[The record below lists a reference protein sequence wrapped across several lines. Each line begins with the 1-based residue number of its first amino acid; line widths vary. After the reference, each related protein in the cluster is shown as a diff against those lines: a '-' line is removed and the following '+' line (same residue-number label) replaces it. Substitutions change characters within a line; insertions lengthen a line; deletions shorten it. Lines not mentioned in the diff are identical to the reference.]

1 MLDISLRMSSPDS
14 KTLVLRL
21 PRLFR
26 VIIGAA
32 ALGLFVGMVGRE
44 GFALVPFIVILL
56 MAAAASYIERW
67 TFSLR
72 EGCVTYRI
80 GLPFAHRTELYD
92 LSDIEA
98 VGVDEFTKGKLLKN
112 GQESEARSAESFG
125 PRLRP
130 FKRRYVRLSLL
141 LSDGDEL
148 DIETQP
154 VRGGRHL
161 GDRAEEISRFIG
173 KPLTPSPPARSRD
186 NTPRSGRV

>member
-1 MLDISLRMSSPDS
+1 MFNMTLQLSRSDS
-14 KTLVLRL
+14 ETMVLRL

-26 VIIGAA
+26 LIIGVAA
-32 ALGLFVGMVGRE
+32 VGLFVGMLSRE
-44 GFALVPFIVILL
+44 GFALIPFLVILL

-67 TFSLR
+67 TFSR
-72 EGCVTYRI
+72 TEGRVTYRI
-80 GLPFAHRTELYD
+80 GLPFAHRTESYA
-92 LSDIEA
+92 LSEIEA
-98 VGVDEFTKGKLLKN
+98 VEVSEFTKGKLFEN
-112 GQESEARSAESFG
+112 GKEEEAPGAETSG

-173 KPLTPSPPARSRD
+173 KPIRKE
-186 NTPRSGRV
+186 